1 MRILSILYKKDSKG
15 NLRQWGIRTKGD
27 SIIEEYGLVDGNLVT
42 TMKTCK
48 GKNIGRSNETTPEE
62 QAVKEAEAKFDK
74 KLKTGYFEDIEE
86 AKKSRVLKPMLAK
99 KWDDHKHRTQYPCYV
114 QPKYDGIRAIWTGEK
129 LITRQREEITTMG
142 HIVEVL
148 KENHIKTTL
157 DGELYVHGMSLQ
169 NHMSIISSY
178 KQGESEKVI
187 YMVYDCI
194 MDTDFKQRSQTA
206 RNVIFEMNTSL
217 VRFSKTWRITS
228 EDEIDQLHEQN
239 LEYGYEGTM
248 IRWGDDSYKI
258 DGRSDKLL
266 KRKDFKDLSCEIVDI
281 VPMDSRPE
289 QGKVVC
295 VYNGHRFD
303 VTPKMSHE
311 DREELLQNKE
321 YYIGKIAEIK
331 FFEFTDKGIPKFANY
346 IGLRMDKEKGDDRV
360 NPHGGQDI
368 SEGKNKG

>member
-1 MRILSILYKKDSKG
+1 
-15 NLRQWGIRTKGD
+15 
-27 SIIEEYGLVDGNLVT
+27 
-42 TMKTCK
+42 
-48 GKNIGRSNETTPEE
+48 
-62 QAVKEAEAKFDK
+62 
-74 KLKTGYFEDIEE
+74 
-86 AKKSRVLKPMLAK
+86 
-99 KWDDHKHRTQYPCYV
+99 
-114 QPKYDGIRAIWTGEK
+114 
-129 LITRQREEITTMG
+129 MG

-148 KENHIKTTL
+148 KKNNIKATL

-206 RNVIFEMNTSL
+206 RNVISEMNTSL

-228 EDEIDQLHEQN
+228 EDEIDQLHEEN

-248 IRWGDDSYKI
+248 IRWGEDSYKI

-368 SEGKNKG
+368 PEGKNKG